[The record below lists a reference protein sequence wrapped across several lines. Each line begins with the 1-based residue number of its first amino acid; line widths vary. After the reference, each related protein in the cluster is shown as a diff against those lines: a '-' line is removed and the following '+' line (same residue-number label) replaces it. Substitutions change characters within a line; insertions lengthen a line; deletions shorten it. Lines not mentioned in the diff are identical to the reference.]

1 MSTNSSDKKEILVI
15 GSTVA
20 DVIVNVDVLPTTA
33 QDIHVKSQSVSLG
46 GCAYNV
52 ASMIKL
58 FNEPYTLFSPVGKGL
73 YGDFVRSELAA
84 RGIISPIPTPDAE
97 NGCCYCF
104 VEKTG
109 ERTFCSIHG
118 AEYTF
123 DPAWMA
129 PYADRAFD
137 YGYVCG
143 LEVEERTGSQ
153 LVSWLETAPIG
164 TILYAPGPRGVRVK
178 KELTDRLFA
187 LRPMLHLNAG
197 EAKAMSGYD
206 DLDDALRA
214 LHARTG
220 NTVIATMGADG
231 VRCLEDGKLY
241 SVVGEPAARV
251 VDTIGAGDSHA
262 GATLLGLSRGLSL
275 RSSLALANR
284 VSAAVVATDGATLS
298 DEDFARVV
306 MAE

>member
-1 MSTNSSDKKEILVI
+1 MKNVLVI
-15 GSTVA
+15 GSTCV
-20 DVIVNVDVLPTTA
+20 DVIIRVDHLPRTEENL
-33 QDIHVKSQSVSLG
+33 HPESQRFAIG

-52 ASMIKL
+52 ANILGRAGSDMT
-58 FNEPYTLFSPVGKGL
+58 FVTPVGRKGVF
-73 YGDFVRSELAA
+73 GPFVREALERLSFASMVDL
-84 RGIISPIPTPDAE
+84 PDAQ